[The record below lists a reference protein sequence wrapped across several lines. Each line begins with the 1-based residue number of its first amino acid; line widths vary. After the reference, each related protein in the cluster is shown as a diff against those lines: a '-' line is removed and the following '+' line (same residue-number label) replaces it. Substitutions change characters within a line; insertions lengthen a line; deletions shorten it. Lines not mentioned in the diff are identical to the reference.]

1 MKEQNFEK
9 DLPSGY
15 TQALYINAKDV
26 KFGVIFNLI
35 AVVVLGIVMAGA
47 FLSLRFNGGMSFNF
61 FEADPWQL
69 TVAYTVFLVSML
81 AYIILHELVHGIAY
95 KALTGERLTFG
106 ISWSCAF
113 CGVPSIY
120 TYRRTA
126 IIAILSPFITFTVLF
141 IPVLAILYFLSPLF
155 YLMTAFI
162 FGLHLGGC
170 CGDLYVFYLLLTR
183 FKDKKTLIRDTGPEQ
198 FFYISEAEN

>member
-1 MKEQNFEK
+1 MKENNFERE
-9 DLPSGY
+9 LPAGY

-61 FEADPWQL
+61 SELDLWRL

-81 AYIILHELVHGIAY
+81 GYIILHELVHGIAY

-113 CGVPSIY
+113 CGVPNIY
-120 TYRRTA
+120 TYRRAA
-126 IIAILSPFITFTVLF
+126 IVAILAPFITFTVLLVP
-141 IPVLAILYFLSPLF
+141 ITVLLYFIDPLF
-155 YLMTAFI
+155 YLIVAFLL
-162 FGLHLGGC
+162 GLHLGGC
-170 CGDLYVFYLLLTR
+170 SGDLYVFYLLMAK
-183 FKDKKTLIRDTGPEQ
+183 FKDNKTLIRDTGPEQ